1 MGVVLADQIIKICVK
16 TSMALHESV
25 RIASWFYIY
34 FTENKGMAFGWDF
47 IGTLFLSSFRIV
59 AVALLTFYLVR
70 CIKRNAPT
78 GLVVCLSMILAGA
91 AGNIFDNAFYGLIFD
106 SSIDGSISQFVPF
119 GSGYSGFLQ
128 GHVVDMFYFPIIDTY
143 INDYH
148 FIFFS
153 PIFNLADA
161 SISCGGIA
169 LLLFYHRFLSQ
180 EKKTEH
186 KEG

>member
-1 MGVVLADQIIKICVK
+1 
-16 TSMALHESV
+16 
-25 RIASWFYIY
+25 
-34 FTENKGMAFGWDF
+34 MAFGWDF

-59 AVALLTFYLVR
+59 AVALLTFYLIR
-70 CIKRNAPT
+70 CIKRNVSA

-91 AGNIFDNAFYGLIFD
+91 AGNIFDNTFYGLIFN
-106 SSIDGSISQFVPF
+106 SSTDGSISNFVPF
-119 GSGYSGFLQ
+119 GNGYSGFLQ

-169 LLLFYHRFLSQ
+169 LLLLYHKFLSK
-180 EKKTEH
+180 EKEPKQ
-186 KEG
+186 KEV